1 VRELV
6 LDGRGWTTDDD
17 VYDAFFK
24 AVGAPVW
31 HGRNYNALNDSIAG
45 GDINQV
51 EVPYRIVISNFDR
64 IGDGA
69 KKMADDFVD
78 LIHDLAA
85 RGTPVEIV
93 VTDSH

>member
-31 HGRNYNALNDSIAG
+31 HGRNYNALNDRIAG

-51 EVPYRIVISNFDR
+51 EVSYRIVISNFDR

-93 VTDSH
+93 VTASH